1 MTGHV
6 GVLVRVFRQVRGERE
21 GETGAAKK
29 GKKNLLPLPFERHG
43 RRRYTVSFKTTPFWI
58 FFPVNSE

>member
-1 MTGHV
+1 MWGYWFEFL
-6 GVLVRVFRQVRGERE
+6 GKWGGERE
-21 GETGAAKK
+21 GETGVAKK

-43 RRRYTVSFKTTPFWI
+43 RRRYTVPFKTTPFWI